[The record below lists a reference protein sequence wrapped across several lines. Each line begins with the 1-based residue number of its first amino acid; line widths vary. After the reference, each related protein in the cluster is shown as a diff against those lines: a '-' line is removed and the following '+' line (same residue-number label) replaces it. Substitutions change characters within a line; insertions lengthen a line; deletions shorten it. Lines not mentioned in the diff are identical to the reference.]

1 MNSDVTRE
9 TAEGEGL
16 PLCPGCGTPY
26 AAPEDGCP
34 VCLLRQAMQP
44 ERTVE
49 DNLVDGHFDHYE
61 LVRCA
66 DGTFDELGR
75 GAMGVTYRALD
86 TVLGH
91 AVALKVI
98 DPRAAANPNVQKRFL
113 REARA
118 AAQLRHAHVA
128 SVFYYGVRKSDGQCF
143 YASELV
149 EGETLEARMRRVG
162 TLSIPEALK
171 IVEQVT
177 RALLAAEVQGVV
189 HRDLKPANLM
199 LTHGPEFMV
208 KVIDLVW
215 RRQLLSQTRVISL
228 KTASSAHPPSPV
240 RSNLPVTRSTFVRI
254 CTRWVSRCGR
264 C

>member
-1 MNSDVTRE
+1 MSRVK
-9 TAEGEGL
+9 
-16 PLCPGCGTPY
+16 
-26 AAPEDGCP
+26 
-34 VCLLRQAMQP
+34 LLRARGCLFVRAVGRRMRP
-44 ERTVE
+44 WKTVVRLSCLSVAPGDATRT
-49 DNLVDGHFDHYE
+49 DRGRQLSRWPFRS
-61 LVRCA
+61 LRACA
-66 DGTFDELGR
+66 LRGR
-75 GAMGVTYRALD
+75 HIRRIGSRRHGCHYRALD

-189 HRDLKPANLM
+189 HRESQAGKP
-199 LTHGPEFMV
+199 G
-208 KVIDLVW
+208 
-215 RRQLLSQTRVISL
+215 
-228 KTASSAHPPSPV
+228 AHP
-240 RSNLPVTRSTFVRI
+240 
-254 CTRWVSRCGR
+254 WA
-264 C
+264 